1 MRMPSDLRDS
11 LSDSVLSNIERWW
24 SSLTLEQQ
32 IEVCDVS
39 KPFRG
44 EHVSIASL
52 NEMDPADDHFQIY
65 EYLVNHELRSV
76 KFIADAQQAGFH
88 KIATTYL
95 ATLGSDYRHGERGT
109 VQ

>member
-1 MRMPSDLRDS
+1 
-11 LSDSVLSNIERWW
+11 
-24 SSLTLEQQ
+24 
-32 IEVCDVS
+32 
-39 KPFRG
+39 
-44 EHVSIASL
+44 
-52 NEMDPADDHFQIY
+52 MDPADDHFQIY

-76 KFIADAQQAGFH
+76 GFIADAQQAGFH